1 MAIKEKPAP
10 KWRHELKHRINA
22 ADDLIL
28 AARLRKLFPHDKHAG
43 SHGSY
48 RVSSLYFDTPYDKA
62 LREKLDSVGRRE
74 KFRLRYYNGDTSFVL
89 LEKKFKQNGLCGK
102 HKAVLSEDEARQLL
116 AGRDDFLLA
125 RPEALCAEL
134 YSKLRGQLLQPKTI
148 VVYEREAF
156 LYAPGNVRITLD
168 RQLRS
173 GLASIDFLDLE
184 RTYTPVN
191 DGFTVLEVKYDAFLP
206 ELVRLAVQLPNRQAA
221 ACSKYA
227 ICRRYD

>member
-134 YSKLRGQLLQPKTI
+134 SASCGDSFCSQRPSSSTSARRFSIRLAMCASPSTGSCAADWR
-148 VVYEREAF
+148 
-156 LYAPGNVRITLD
+156 
-168 RQLRS
+168 
-173 GLASIDFLDLE
+173 ASIFSIQSG
-184 RTYTPVN
+184 RIRWST
-191 DGFTVLEVKYDAFLP
+191 TVSP
-206 ELVRLAVQLPNRQAA
+206 
-221 ACSKYA
+221 CS
-227 ICRRYD
+227 R

>member
-1 MAIKEKPAP
+1 MAPRAQAP
-10 KWRHELKHRINA
+10 HQRC
-22 ADDLIL
+22 DDLIL
-28 AARLRKLFPHDKHAG
+28 TARLRKLFPHDKHAG

-102 HKAVLSEDEARQLL
+102 HKAVLSADEARQLL

-173 GLASIDFLDLE
+173 RIGEHRLSRSRADVHAGQRRLHRARGEIRRFSAGDRAPGGSAAKSAGGCLLEICDL
-184 RTYTPVN
+184 PS
-191 DGFTVLEVKYDAFLP
+191 L
-206 ELVRLAVQLPNRQAA
+206 
-221 ACSKYA
+221 
-227 ICRRYD
+227 